1 MAKTLIDVLKEQELN
16 PLQSSGDRWVMNCP
30 FHEDDN
36 DPSFV
41 IYPNNTYF
49 CFGGGCGVWGDAVK
63 FLVEYKHMTHEEAL
77 EYVGIDYKFPKNEKA
92 KVVKLKDFLGA
103 WKFLGVAAEKYHNY
117 LKQTPGALNYLR
129 DRGLTDETINK
140 YKLGYT
146 DGYVLNFTFA
156 EDYSRGIETGILNK
170 DGFELLSH
178 RITIPNIIDKGE
190 VDFITGRTVVNNK
203 LKYVN
208 TRGAKPIHGFFEIRK
223 SPVVFLAEGQ
233 MDWLILRQWGWP
245 AAVMSGAH
253 LTRPNQTLLESKRI
267 ILLPDNDT
275 PGQKVARSIAARFPN
290 ATIIDY
296 TEFGFKDISEFA
308 QMKNADKIF
317 TSIVMEQASWIF
329 SFSKETLN
337 HWFAPLMS
345 ETLFL

>member
-1 MAKTLIDVLKEQELN
+1 MAKTLLEVLKEHELT
-16 PLQSSGDRWVMNCP
+16 PQASSGDRWVIRCP

-36 DPSFV
+36 DPSFT
-41 IYPNNTYF
+41 IYPNNTYY
-49 CFGGGCGVWGDAVK
+49 CFGCNVWGDAVK
-63 FLVEYKHMTHEEAL
+63 FLVEYKHMTQEEAL
-77 EYVGIDYKFPKNEKA
+77 EYVGIDYKFPKQDKL
-92 KVVKLKDFLGA
+92 KVVKIKDALGA
-103 WKFLGVAAEKYHNY
+103 WKFLSRVTEAYHLN
-117 LKQTPGALNYLR
+117 LKQTPGAYKYLQS
-129 DRGLTDETINK
+129 RGLTDDTISK

-146 DGYVLNFTFA
+146 DGYVLNLTFA
-156 EDYSRGIETGILNK
+156 EDYRQALELGILTK

-178 RITIPNIIDKGE
+178 RITIPNILNDLE

-233 MDWLILRQWGWP
+233 MDWLTLRQWGWP
-245 AAVMSGAH
+245 AAVMAGSH
-253 LTRPNQTLLESKRI
+253 LTKQNQALLENKKI

-275 PGQKVARSIAARFPN
+275 AGKKVVASVINRFPN
-290 ATIIDY
+290 VTVLDY

-317 TSIVMEQASWIF
+317 TTIVMEQASWIF
-329 SFSKETLN
+329 SYSKQTLN

-345 ETLFL
+345 VTHFP